1 MSPNSY
7 LLLSPNIPEAL
18 FTQQAQHLC
27 PATRDLSFGS
37 EGPGAAASG
46 AGGPDSDH
54 RLQAQVEE
62 ARLPRGDLSLSA
74 AWPSSARTW
83 AALLP
88 VLGRRPQAFCG
99 LEHPSAARHPG
110 CLAVL
115 GGGGRGTGWQL
126 PEHLPEV
133 LQEPVLVASGS
144 GLARAA
150 SPEPADADLVA
161 LLWPD
166 WLPCGCPS
174 WTFSGTRFGLVWR
187 FSSPVTAIAVG
198 PHGPLPSH
206 PSMKRHAS
214 VWVVGRSFL
223 DRGLRRS
230 LDLLM
235 HPEIGRQTSLPA
247 VPPT

>member
-7 LLLSPNIPEAL
+7 LLLIPNIPEAL
-18 FTQQAQHLC
+18 FTQQAQHLF
-27 PATRDLSFGS
+27 PATGDLSFGS

-54 RLQAQVEE
+54 RLYAGGARHLLEAGGYTPGVSAQCPGE
-62 ARLPRGDLSLSA
+62 
-74 AWPSSARTW
+74 
-83 AALLP
+83 
-88 VLGRRPQAFCG
+88 AFCG

-115 GGGGRGTGWQL
+115 GGGGRGTDGQL

-133 LQEPVLVASGS
+133 LQEQVLVASGS

-150 SPEPADADLVA
+150 APEPADADLVA

-174 WTFSGTRFGLVWR
+174 WMFSGTRFGLVWR
-187 FSSPVTAIAVG
+187 FSSPVTAIAMG
-198 PHGPLPSH
+198 PHGPLPSV
-206 PSMKRHAS
+206 STFS
-214 VWVVGRSFL
+214 STCCDG
-223 DRGLRRS
+223 
-230 LDLLM
+230 
-235 HPEIGRQTSLPA
+235 
-247 VPPT
+247 